1 MKLRTKILYLVS
13 LATFM
18 RSFAQVMYTPSL
30 VTMRNDL
37 ATTTAMV
44 GLTISVYGLVL
55 AFAQIAYGP
64 IVDRFDSKR
73 ILLGSM
79 SIFTLA
85 SLGGFL
91 AQGVAQLLIIRSFQA
106 IGIAAAA
113 SVGIA
118 LITDMYPRSEQGKA
132 MGVFEVFNAAGAA
145 SGPLVGA
152 AIAIWFSWRVD
163 FLALAIVGL
172 AVILFSLWQ
181 LPPQPTHA
189 QQVGLTDLLLI
200 ARTAP
205 TGGTLILGFVQF
217 YALYTLHT
225 LTPVLLTERFN
236 QNEVGIGIMLAV
248 LPIGAIIGSSIG
260 GRTADRKGSRATLLF
275 GSGGTVLSMA
285 ALTILSVVANP
296 STSLLLVGLCV
307 IVLGISIGI
316 CLPVQIKVMVGYF
329 SLMRGSAGSLLYFAR
344 FLGATVA
351 PVLTGYLADNVNLS
365 AGFGSATILLVVGAL
380 FTFMVISDPASEPVI
395 ANPN

>member
-13 LATFM
+13 LATFL

-30 VTMRNDL
+30 VTMRGDL

-44 GLTISVYGLVL
+44 GLTLSVYGLVL

-73 ILLGSM
+73 ILLSSM
-79 SIFTLA
+79 GVFTLA

-91 AQGVAQLLIIRSFQA
+91 AQGVTQLLFIRAFQA

-118 LITDMYPRSEQGKA
+118 LITDLYPRSEQGKA

-145 SGPLVGA
+145 AGPLIGA
-152 AIAIWFSWRVD
+152 VIAIWFSWRAD

-172 AVILFSLWQ
+172 AILLFSLWK
-181 LPPQPTHA
+181 LPPQPAHA
-189 QQVGLTDLLLI
+189 QKVGLADLLLI
-200 ARTAP
+200 ARTPP

-225 LTPVLLTERFN
+225 LIPLLLTDSFG
-236 QNEVGIGIMLAV
+236 QTLTGIGVMLAV

-260 GRTADRKGSRATLLF
+260 GRIADRKGSRATLLF
-275 GSGGTVLSMA
+275 GSIGTVLSMG
-285 ALTILSVVANP
+285 ALTFLSGIANP

-307 IVLGISIGI
+307 IALGFSIGI

-329 SLMRGSAGSLLYFAR
+329 SIMRGSAGSLLYFAR
-344 FLGATVA
+344 FLGAAAA
-351 PVLTGYLADNVNLS
+351 PVLTGFLADNVSLPS
-365 AGFGSATILLVVGAL
+365 GFSSATILLAVGAL
-380 FTFMVISDPASEPVI
+380 FTFMVITDPAPEPVT

>member
-1 MKLRTKILYLVS
+1 
-13 LATFM
+13 M

-30 VTMRNDL
+30 VTMRDDL

-73 ILLGSM
+73 VLISSM

-85 SLGGFL
+85 SLGGFFT
-91 AQGVAQLLIIRSFQA
+91 QGVPQLLFIRAFQA

-118 LITDMYPRSEQGKA
+118 LITDLYPRSEQGKA

-145 SGPLVGA
+145 SGPLIGA
-152 AIAIWFSWRVD
+152 AIAIAFSWRVD
-163 FLALAIVGL
+163 FLALAMVGL

-181 LPPQPTHA
+181 LPPQPAHA
-189 QQVGLTDLLLI
+189 QKVGLTDLLLI
-200 ARTAP
+200 ARTPP
-205 TGGTLILGFVQF
+205 TGGTLVLGFVQF

-225 LTPVLLTERFN
+225 LTPLLLTDHFN
-236 QNEVGIGIMLAV
+236 QNEGGIGVMLAV

-260 GRTADRKGSRATLLF
+260 GRTSDRKGSRATLLF
-275 GSGGTVLSMA
+275 GSTGTVIGMG
-285 ALTILSVVANP
+285 ALTYLSVVAGP
-296 STSLLLVGLCV
+296 SISLLTVGLCV
-307 IVLGISIGI
+307 IGLGFSIGI

-329 SLMRGSAGSLLYFAR
+329 SVMRASAGSLLYFAR

-351 PVLTGYLADNVNLS
+351 PVLVGYLADDISLT
-365 AGFGSATILLVVGAL
+365 AGFGSATILLTIGVL
-380 FTFMVISDPASEPVI
+380 FTFMVISDPAPVPVA
-395 ANPN
+395 ANPS

>member
-13 LATFM
+13 LAAFL

-30 VTMRNDL
+30 VTIRNDM

-73 ILLGSM
+73 VLISSM

-91 AQGVAQLLIIRSFQA
+91 TQGVAQLLFIRAFQA

-145 SGPLVGA
+145 SGPLIGA
-152 AIAIWFSWRVD
+152 AIAIWFSWRAD

-172 AVILFSLWQ
+172 GVILLSLWQ
-181 LPPQPTHA
+181 LPPQPAHA
-189 QQVGLTDLLLI
+189 QMVGLTDLLVI
-200 ARTAP
+200 VRTPP
-205 TGGTLILGFVQF
+205 TGGTLVLGFVQF
-217 YALYTLHT
+217 YTLYTMHT
-225 LTPVLLTERFN
+225 LIPLLLTDHFN
-236 QNEVGIGIMLAV
+236 QNEAGIGIMLAA
-248 LPIGAIIGSSIG
+248 LPTGVIIGSLVG

-275 GSGGTVLSMA
+275 GSMSTVVSMGALTYLSM
-285 ALTILSVVANP
+285 IANP

-307 IVLGISIGI
+307 LALGIALGI
-316 CLPVQIKVMVGYF
+316 CLPVQIKVMVAYF
-329 SLMRGSAGSLLYFAR
+329 SVIRGSAGSLLYSAR
-344 FLGATVA
+344 FLGASVA
-351 PVLTGYLADNVNLS
+351 PVLTGYLADKVGLS
-365 AGFGSATILLVVGAL
+365 VGFGSATLLLAIGAL
-380 FTFMVISDPASEPVI
+380 FTFMVITDPAPEPVI
-395 ANPN
+395 THPV

>member
-1 MKLRTKILYLVS
+1 
-13 LATFM
+13 M

-30 VTMRNDL
+30 VTMRDDL

-73 ILLGSM
+73 VLISSM

-85 SLGGFL
+85 SLGGFFT
-91 AQGVAQLLIIRSFQA
+91 QGVAQLLFIRAFQA

-118 LITDMYPRSEQGKA
+118 LITDMYPRSKQGKA

-145 SGPLVGA
+145 SGPLIGA
-152 AIAIWFSWRVD
+152 AIAIAFSWRVD
-163 FLALAIVGL
+163 FLALAMVGL

-181 LPPQPTHA
+181 LPPQPAHA
-189 QQVGLTDLLLI
+189 QKVGLSDLLLI
-200 ARTAP
+200 ARTPP
-205 TGGTLILGFVQF
+205 TGGTLVLGFVQF

-225 LTPVLLTERFN
+225 LTPLLLTDYFN
-236 QNEVGIGIMLAV
+236 QNEGGIGVMLAV

-260 GRTADRKGSRATLLF
+260 GRTSDRKGSRATLLF
-275 GSGGTVLSMA
+275 GSIGTVISMG
-285 ALTILSVVANP
+285 ALTYLSVIANP
-296 STSLLLVGLCV
+296 STSLLIVGLCV
-307 IVLGISIGI
+307 IALGFSIGI
-316 CLPVQIKVMVGYF
+316 CLPVQIKVMIGYF
-329 SLMRGSAGSLLYFAR
+329 SIMRGSAGSLLYFAR

-351 PVLTGYLADNVNLS
+351 PVLVGYLADNTSLT
-365 AGFGSATILLVVGAL
+365 AGFGSATILLAIGVL
-380 FTFMVISDPASEPVI
+380 FTFMVISDPAPVPVA
-395 ANPN
+395 ANPS